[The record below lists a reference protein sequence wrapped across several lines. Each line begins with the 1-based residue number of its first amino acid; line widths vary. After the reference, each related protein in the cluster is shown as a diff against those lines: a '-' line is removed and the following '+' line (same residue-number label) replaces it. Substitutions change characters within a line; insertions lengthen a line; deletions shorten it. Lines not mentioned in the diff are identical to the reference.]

1 MNLRTWCAE
10 VREVADT
17 ENGVVVCCNL
27 GGTLH
32 PEGQI
37 TLGVQSRS
45 LIAAYELVNAG
56 FEPVRVLEGG
66 ISNWRESG
74 RDLYV
79 FDEDAAEKQT
89 ESGEDL

>member
-1 MNLRTWCAE
+1 MQ
-10 VREVADT
+10 EVADP
-17 ENGVVVCCNL
+17 EDGIVIYCNL

-56 FEPVRVLEGG
+56 YETVRVLEGG
-66 ISNWRESG
+66 VNNWRETG

-79 FDEDAAEKQT
+79 FDEDAAADLGT
-89 ESGEDL
+89 EEEE